1 MEALRK
7 LAKKTK
13 RLSMQNAMRAL
24 LKDKE
29 LQDFVI
35 QLNTEE
41 QLFEGINAEGESLAD
56 IGGEY
61 REKTKRIKEKKGQP
75 TDRVTLFDTG
85 EFYESFFVKAG
96 KDAFSIIAD
105 TIKEDEDLQLRW
117 GSELLGLTD
126 YSKDQLILKMI
137 PLIRL
142 YVKEKL
148 LR

>member
-29 LQDFVI
+29 LQDFIV
-35 QLNTEE
+35 QMNTE
-41 QLFEGINAEGESLAD
+41 QLFEGINAESESLAD

-75 TDRVTLFDTG
+75 IDRVTLFDTG

-126 YSKDQLILKMI
+126 FSKDQLILKMI